1 MIAATSVLIVC
12 YHSAFVHRYHLLEM
26 KLYRI
31 FTRDSRNCY
40 SAS

>member
-1 MIAATSVLIVC
+1 MLTKLQVL
-12 YHSAFVHRYHLLEM
+12 F
-26 KLYRI
+26 

>member
-1 MIAATSVLIVC
+1 VYVGKLKQHSVHVT
-12 YHSAFVHRYHLLEM
+12 V
-26 KLYRI
+26 